1 MASISFQNEGDVVQY
16 VKSAIEGSTG
26 ARFQNI
32 SSQKGES
39 YKAWRTDGLIEWGDV
54 KLLFEAKFGTDLT
67 SSAVRSRVIGQ
78 ALYYCKRFESRG
90 DGLPNVILIADDKH
104 FFCIPFTAVNAYL
117 NADIDWSL
125 PPSSPDTRLIVDN
138 IAILW
143 SDIQTFN
150 GEQIK
155 EECESIALSGVY
167 KVRPTPHNISEMFT
181 YWVDHIFP
189 KNSPLSSVDKIDVMF
204 SCIFYE
210 EGLYV
215 DTSRYENNIIMVKN
229 KKGSFDPV
237 SINGRAYGGFFS
249 KRQRG
254 LHIREIDALNAMRDR
269 IIDDDARRRSG
280 AFFTPTLWVDEA
292 HKEISKVL
300 GDKWRDECVVW
311 DCCAGTANLTRD
323 YAFSNLII
331 STAEAADI
339 DAIHREGY
347 NANAHIFQYDFLRPN
362 MDSLPFEIENNIIPF
377 KVITHL
383 KKCAIEGKRIV
394 FFMNP
399 PYATANNAGA
409 TGTSK
414 KGVASTSAVNTTMKD
429 ANIGASSQQLYAQ
442 FLFEADRL
450 ASQFGFTKKTIA
462 VFSPTL
468 FIVSGSFK
476 SFRSYFYERYAY
488 QAGFMFQASHFA
500 DVKGS
505 WGIGLTLWS
514 EGKTDKTQD
523 LRMTLKDKDLDQ
535 DQIVAVGVKDMYC
548 SEGREASEWVRQ
560 PVKGFKT
567 HDAPQMKS
575 GLSVGQDGR
584 GALVKG
590 SLLYFSSNGN
600 NLQDSATLS
609 YLTSSCGSRA
619 HGLSVMEGDGWR
631 RAIALYS
638 ARKLVDSTWITQK
651 DEYLAPDTLAE
662 GYDQWVD
669 DCHIYALLHT
679 SNNMTAM
686 RDVEYDGKKWNI
698 HNHFFWMTRAAAIE
712 LYSANGAHGP
722 YRDARSNAIPYV
734 SNNDGSPVATW
745 RQNGD
750 PYFAHILPSLTLS
763 PLALEIMSDLKAL
776 FIATLPLRSRTSSI
790 FEGNT
795 EINLHLSSWD
805 AGIYQHNKLWKTDSV
820 LNVQWEAIKA
830 KHKELGRRLEDG
842 VYTYGFLRK

>member
-16 VKSAIEGSTG
+16 VKSAIERSTG

-210 EGLYV
+210 EGLHV
-215 DTSRYENNIIMVKN
+215 DTSRYENNVIMVKN

-269 IIDDDARRRSG
+269 IIEDDTRRRQG

-323 YAFSNLII
+323 YTFSNLII

-362 MDSLPFEIENNIIPF
+362 TDSLPFEIENNIIPF
-377 KVITHL
+377 KVIAHL
-383 KKCAIEGKRIV
+383 EKCALEGKRIV

-399 PYATANNAGA
+399 PYAEDGVAGA
-409 TGTSK
+409 KGDSK
-414 KGVASTSAVNTTMKD
+414 KDVADTLVSRQMPRLGR
-429 ANIGASSQQLYAQ
+429 ANRQLYAQ
-442 FLFEADRL
+442 FLYQAEQL

-468 FIVSGSFK
+468 FMMSGSFEG
-476 SFRSYFYERYAY
+476 FRSYFYDRYAY
-488 QAGFMFQASHFA
+488 QTGFMFQASHFA
-500 DVKGS
+500 DVVGS
-505 WGIGLTLWS
+505 WGIGFTLWS

-523 LRMTLKDKDLDQ
+523 LPMTLKDKSL
-535 DQIVAVGVKDMYC
+535 DQIVDVGMKDMYC
-548 SEGREASEWVRQ
+548 SDGKEASEWVSAL
-560 PVKGFKT
+560 
-567 HDAPQMKS
+567 APKSSSTDTPKFSS
-575 GLSVGQDGR
+575 GLSIKEVEGNNR
-584 GALVKG
+584 GIAPN
-590 SLLYFSSNGN
+590 SLGIMCNMGN
-600 NLQDSATLS
+600 NLVDSATGVLLIS
-609 YLTSSCGSRA
+609 GKPTHKGRCN
-619 HGLSVMEGDGWR
+619 HDMTEGEGWR
-631 RAIALYS
+631 RSIALYS
-638 ARKLVDSTWITQK
+638 ARKLVDSTWATQK
-651 DEYLAPDTLAE
+651 DEYLAPNTQSE
-662 GYDQWVD
+662 GYEQWVD

-686 RDVEYDGKKWNI
+686 RDVEYKGKKWNI
-698 HNHFFWMTRAAAIE
+698 HNNFFWMTRAAAIE

-734 SNNDGSPVATW
+734 SNDDGSPVATW

-750 PYFAHILPSLTLS
+750 PYFAHTLPSLTLS